1 MVNTPIEDYI
11 SWIRKAYP
19 DEKTKLFPIPT
30 ERLCLYIKYRNIT
43 NISPLITYMSSHP
56 THGDNWLIK
65 IREHPAIIE
74 LLNKQIKKTR
84 EKNLLRSHSVKP
96 SKEPQCVVVEGA
108 KAKGYM
114 VISKD
119 SSKDNHE
126 INDINTSSG
135 ISSNS
140 SGSSSTT
147 LFKKPIPKNSRKR
160 QSSESQLQQER
171 KKKVMMPSIEDKM
184 SDLLS
189 KNKQLK
195 NELEKKNKE
204 IDRLNAIWKQYTK
217 LLKDVPEQDV
227 FVCLEQ

>member
-1 MVNTPIEDYI
+1 
-11 SWIRKAYP
+11 
-19 DEKTKLFPIPT
+19 
-30 ERLCLYIKYRNIT
+30 
-43 NISPLITYMSSHP
+43 
-56 THGDNWLIK
+56 
-65 IREHPAIIE
+65 
-74 LLNKQIKKTR
+74 
-84 EKNLLRSHSVKP
+84 
-96 SKEPQCVVVEGA
+96 
-108 KAKGYM
+108 M

-119 SSKDNHE
+119 SSKDNQE

-140 SGSSSTT
+140 GGSSSTT

-160 QSSESQLQQER
+160 QTSELQLQQER
-171 KKKVMMPSIEDKM
+171 KKKVMIPSVEDKV

-195 NELEKKNKE
+195 NELEKKNEE
-204 IDRLNAIWKQYTK
+204 IDRLNAILKQYTK